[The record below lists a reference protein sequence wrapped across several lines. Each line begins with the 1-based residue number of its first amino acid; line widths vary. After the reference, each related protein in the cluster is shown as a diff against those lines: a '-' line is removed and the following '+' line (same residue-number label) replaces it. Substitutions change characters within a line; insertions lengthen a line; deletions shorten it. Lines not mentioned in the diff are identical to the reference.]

1 MHTPGKLNI
10 TCYQGATFDKK
21 LVWSIDGTPV
31 DLTTYTAAMQ
41 VRKTHPTEEYTFE
54 FGEITLNDEGE
65 ILIKAAAEET
75 ANIPAREYV
84 YDLELTNGETVTR
97 LVEGVFLVTPEV
109 TRIEGS

>member
-10 TCYQGATFDKK
+10 TCYQGANFDKK

-31 DLTTYTAAMQ
+31 DLTSYTAAMQ

-54 FGEITLNDEGE
+54 FGEITLNNEGE
-65 ILIKAAAEET
+65 ILIEATADET

-97 LVEGVFLVTPEV
+97 LIEGVFLVTPEV

>member
-31 DLTTYTAAMQ
+31 DLTSYTAAMQ

-65 ILIKAAAEET
+65 ILIEATADET

-97 LVEGVFLVTPEV
+97 LIEGVFLVTPEV

>member
-1 MHTPGKLNI
+1 MHTPGKLDI

-31 DLTTYTAAMQ
+31 DLTNYTAAMQ

-65 ILIKAAAEET
+65 ILIEATAEET

>member
-1 MHTPGKLNI
+1 MHTPGKLDI

-65 ILIKAAAEET
+65 ILIEATADET

-84 YDLELTNGETVTR
+84 YDLELTNGEVVTR

>member
-21 LVWSIDGTPV
+21 LVWRIDGEPV

-41 VRKTHPTEEYTFE
+41 VRKTHPPEEYTFE
-54 FGEITLNDEGE
+54 FGEITLNNEGE
-65 ILIKAAAEET
+65 ILIEATADET

-97 LVEGVFLVTPEV
+97 LIEGVFLVTPEV

>member
-21 LVWSIDGTPV
+21 LFWSVDGTPV
-31 DLTTYTAAMQ
+31 DLTSYTAAMQ

-54 FGEITLNDEGE
+54 FGEITLNDQGE
-65 ILIKAAAEET
+65 ILIEATADET
-75 ANIPAREYV
+75 ASIPAREYV

-97 LVEGVFLVTPEV
+97 LIEGVFLVTPEV
-109 TRIEGS
+109 TRVDEL